1 MGGANGPPQPRA
13 WSIMI
18 VVTGVLQFSLSSILA
33 VKTKG
38 LHSYYGLSTGSETLH
53 LASIMLMA
61 ELLAILCILC
71 WIFSRGKGMVE
82 LRSIDRRRILHFA
95 VPAVL
100 HSLSNEMALLCL
112 KYMDAGT
119 FQTLANMKI
128 FSTAILYGIVL
139 KTKIDPYSQMSLA
152 LLFLGACVAANSV
165 THEAAEVGRARHQFF
180 LENSGLVLVTLYT
193 LLSALGTV
201 LSEKLLKQTMK
212 KSDTR
217 GNFGLPQTLSVKNLQ
232 ICVWALLF
240 SGMHCVM
247 ESGNIQVLAPSN
259 LLKGFNWWT
268 WALIMNQAGMTIV
281 LAAVIYYM
289 NSVRLPSLRYV
300 RPPRRVRDC

>member
-1 MGGANGPPQPRA
+1 MPGSDAAPQSRV
-13 WSIMI
+13 WSIGI
-18 VVTGVLQFSLSSILA
+18 VFVGVLQFSLSSILA

-38 LHSYYGLSTGSETLH
+38 VHSYYGLRTGTETLH

-61 ELLAILCILC
+61 ELLAIACILGG
-71 WIFSRGKGMVE
+71 IFIRGKGWLE
-82 LRSIDRRRILHFA
+82 LKSIDRRRILHFA

-128 FSTAILYGIVL
+128 FSTAILYGLVL
-139 KTKIDPYSQMSLA
+139 KNKIDPYAQMSLA

-180 LENSGLVLVTLYT
+180 LENSGLILVTLYT

-201 LSEKLLKQTMK
+201 LSEKLFKQVMK

-217 GNFGLPQTLSVKNLQ
+217 GNFGFSQTLSVKNLQ
-232 ICVWALLF
+232 ICIWALLF
-240 SGMHCVM
+240 SAMHCVM
-247 ESGNIQVLAPSN
+247 ESGSIDVLMPSN
-259 LLKGFNWWT
+259 LLKGFNSWT
-268 WALIMNQAGMTIV
+268 WALIANQAGMTIV

-289 NSVRLPSLRYV
+289 NSVRL
-300 RPPRRVRDC
+300 

>member
-300 RPPRRVRDC
+300 RPPRRERDC